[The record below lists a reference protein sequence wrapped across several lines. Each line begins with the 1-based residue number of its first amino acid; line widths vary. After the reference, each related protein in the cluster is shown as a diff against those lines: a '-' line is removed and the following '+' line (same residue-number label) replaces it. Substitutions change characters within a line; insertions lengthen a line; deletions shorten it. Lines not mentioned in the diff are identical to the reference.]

1 MNKLEIA
8 ELFREIKLHYANFD
22 AGADKREA
30 WHKRLEQADKTAVMQ
45 NLDQHIK
52 LREFPPTVAELL
64 KTIDPY
70 QGYHDNLKESA
81 HELFTDLNQ
90 WRENSVAPPESL
102 REKVR
107 DLAIRRANRN

>member
-30 WHKRLEQADKTAVMQ
+30 WHKRLEQADKAAVIQ
-45 NLDQHIK
+45 NLDHHIAM
-52 LREFPPTVAELL
+52 REFPPTVAELL
-64 KTIDPY
+64 KSTDPH

-81 HELFTDLNQ
+81 HGHFSDMNA
-90 WRENSVAPPESL
+90 WREKSVAPPESL

-107 DLAIRRANRN
+107 ELASRRANRN